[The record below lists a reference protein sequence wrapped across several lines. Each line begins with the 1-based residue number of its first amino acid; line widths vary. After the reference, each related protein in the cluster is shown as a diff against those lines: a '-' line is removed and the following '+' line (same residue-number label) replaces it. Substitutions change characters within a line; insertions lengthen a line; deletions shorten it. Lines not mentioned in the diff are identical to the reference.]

1 MPERLLALNWTS
13 RRENPVRETVRIRV
27 SVSLSSYC
35 GKLACGDQDVIR
47 HVLFHRRYQG
57 WTGGHMVHAQYMRII
72 SQLPG
77 FEVALHLTPD
87 SRGVDGSPWADFAD
101 RTLLEWSPEQA
112 DILFVAGMDWM
123 ALPRQS
129 AIEARKPVLNLIQG
143 LGHADSQS
151 GLFQSLDRK
160 AVRICVSE
168 AVAEAVLK
176 TRRCNGPVYTIRNAL
191 APDVSRQQSVEKTVR
206 VAIVAA
212 KQPDLATQI
221 ADTLRPLG
229 IDVDLIEACDRSTFL
244 DRLARSRIAVFLPFE
259 REGFYL
265 PALEGMGLGCVVVC
279 PDCVG
284 NRSYCRA
291 GVNSIVPEYSA
302 ADIVEAT
309 IAATRISS
317 SARQSMLAA
326 ARDTADDHSERRI
339 AERLVPLLNGM
350 L

>member
-1 MPERLLALNWTS
+1 MEEQILYRSLPERLLALNWTS

-160 AVRICVSE
+160 AVRSCVSE
-168 AVAEAVLK
+168 A
-176 TRRCNGPVYTIRNAL
+176 VYTIRNAL

>member
-1 MPERLLALNWTS
+1 
-13 RRENPVRETVRIRV
+13 
-27 SVSLSSYC
+27 
-35 GKLACGDQDVIR
+35 
-47 HVLFHRRYQG
+47 
-57 WTGGHMVHAQYMRII
+57 
-72 SQLPG
+72 
-77 FEVALHLTPD
+77 
-87 SRGVDGSPWADFAD
+87 
-101 RTLLEWSPEQA
+101 
-112 DILFVAGMDWM
+112 MDWM

-129 AIEARKPVLNLIQG
+129 AIETRKPVLNLIQG

-151 GLFQSLDRK
+151 NLFQSLDRK

-168 AVAEAVLK
+168 AVAEAILK
-176 TRRCNGPVYTIRNAL
+176 TRRCNGPVFTIPNAL

-229 IDVDLIEACDRSTFL
+229 IDVDLIEAYNRSTFRH
-244 DRLARSRIAVFLPFE
+244 RLARSEIAVFLPFE

-284 NRSYCRA
+284 SRSYCRA
-291 GVNSIVPEYSA
+291 GVNSIVPAYSA

-309 IAATRISS
+309 IAATRISAP
-317 SARQSMLAA
+317 ARRSMLAA
-326 ARDTADDHSERRI
+326 ARDTAETHSERQI
-339 AERLVPLLNGM
+339 EERLVPLLNGM

>member
-1 MPERLLALNWTS
+1 
-13 RRENPVRETVRIRV
+13 
-27 SVSLSSYC
+27 
-35 GKLACGDQDVIR
+35 
-47 HVLFHRRYQG
+47 
-57 WTGGHMVHAQYMRII
+57 MVHAQYMRII